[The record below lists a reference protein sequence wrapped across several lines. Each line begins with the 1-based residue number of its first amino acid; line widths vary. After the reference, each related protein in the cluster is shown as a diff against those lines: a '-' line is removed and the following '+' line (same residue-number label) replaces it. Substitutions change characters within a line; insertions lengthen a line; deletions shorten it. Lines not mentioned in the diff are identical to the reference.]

1 MRSHLN
7 YFNIGPRLLL
17 SFIVLVSLILAGNGL
32 LVWQFHIAGIQSERL
47 NSGNQQVIAVLR
59 LQEELLLFHQRLEE
73 LVNSMD
79 AHRLITEAEPL
90 GKTLLEQIQQTRN
103 TVIHLPPVT
112 RVDPAFLPTLD
123 AIAIDLPSQVEA
135 LTSLAALGDWEVV
148 RIRLASGMRV
158 METQIAGLVKSID
171 QESSEELTNAMAS
184 MRDLQRRILTL
195 VPLMAISTFSIA
207 AFFGWAITRRIVEL
221 GLEERVGERTRIAR
235 ELHDTLLQGFQGLM
249 LRLQVVDEMLPP
261 GKAKQELE
269 ETLET
274 GDQTIVEARNAV
286 HDLRSRTANM
296 NDLAGAF
303 RVLGQKLA
311 TGLSTN
317 FRLMTEGPQRELHP
331 IIRDE
336 IYRIA
341 CEALRNAFAHSG
353 AGHIE
358 AEITFGER
366 LFRLR
371 IRDDGAG
378 IPPEVLDRGRSG
390 HFGLGG
396 MRERAKQIGSQ
407 LTISSGP
414 EAGTEI
420 ELSVKGSIA
429 YNKTARTP
437 GWRLFRWKIG

>member
-1 MRSHLN
+1 MEGQ
-7 YFNIGPRLLL
+7 ID
-17 SFIVLVSLILAGNGL
+17 
-32 LVWQFHIAGIQSERL
+32 ERL
-47 NSGNQQVIAVLR
+47 
-59 LQEELLLFHQRLEE
+59 
-73 LVNSMD
+73 
-79 AHRLITEAEPL
+79 
-90 GKTLLEQIQQTRN
+90 
-103 TVIHLPPVT
+103 
-112 RVDPAFLPTLD
+112 RV
-123 AIAIDLPSQVEA
+123 
-135 LTSLAALGDWEVV
+135 
-148 RIRLASGMRV
+148 
-158 METQIAGLVKSID
+158 
-171 QESSEELTNAMAS
+171 
-184 MRDLQRRILTL
+184 
-195 VPLMAISTFSIA
+195 
-207 AFFGWAITRRIVEL
+207 
-221 GLEERVGERTRIAR
+221 AR

-286 HDLRSRTANM
+286 HDLRSPAANM
-296 NDLAGAF
+296 NDLVGAL
-303 RVLGQKLA
+303 RALGQELA
-311 TGLSTN
+311 TGHSAN
-317 FRLMTEGPQRELHP
+317 FRLVIEGPLRELHP

-341 CEALRNAFAHSG
+341 REALRNAFAHSG
-353 AGHIE
+353 AGNIE

-378 IPPEVLDRGRSG
+378 IPSEVLGGGRSG
-390 HFGLGG
+390 HFGLAG

-414 EAGTEI
+414 GVGTEI

-437 GWRLFRWKIG
+437 GWRLFRRRLG